1 MNTIN
6 SIPGP
11 EPGQYLIF
19 VLASNN
25 RVGFRL
31 AFLKNSE
38 YFKNINFISHTD
50 QIPSGKN
57 ATNQPDLLVVCM
69 DNIKQENTLIIPWIK
84 KKSPKV
90 KVLAFSEIYTY
101 DTIKTAFLLGADG
114 FIGNE
119 ACEQTIENMI
129 LRNITQGIPAVT
141 TDAVTT
147 IVQRMQGDRLHHEAA
162 SRLSVKQKTIAKLL
176 VRGFSYVEIAEQLN
190 QSIDLVRYHIKQ
202 IYVKLGIK
210 TKIQLMPFVELE

>member
-1 MNTIN
+1 M
-6 SIPGP
+6 GP
-11 EPGQYLIF
+11 F
-19 VLASNN
+19 FACVLSSHHRLAAK
-25 RVGFRL
+25 L

-38 YFKNINFISHTD
+38 YFNNVNFITHAD
-50 QIPSGKN
+50 QIPLGKN
-57 ATNQPDLLVVCM
+57 ATNQPDLLVVCIE
-69 DNIKQENTLIIPWIK
+69 NVNQENTLIIPWIK

-101 DTIKTAFLLGADG
+101 DAIKTAFLMGADG

-119 ACEQTIENMI
+119 ACAQTIENMI
-129 LRNITQGIPAVT
+129 LRNITQGVPAVT
-141 TDAVTT
+141 NDAVAT
-147 IVQRMQGDRLHHEAA
+147 IVQRMQGDRLLHEAA

-176 VRGFSYVEIAEQLN
+176 VRGFSYVEIAEQMH

-202 IYVKLGIK
+202 IYTKLGIK

>member
-1 MNTIN
+1 MNLTSGIQG
-6 SIPGP
+6 S
-11 EPGQYLIF
+11 EMRTF
-19 VLASNN
+19 FACVLSSDHRLAAK
-25 RVGFRL
+25 L

-38 YFKNINFISHTD
+38 YFNNVNFLSHAD
-50 QIPSGKN
+50 QIPLGKN
-57 ATNQPDLLVVCM
+57 ATNQPDLLVVCI
-69 DNIKQENTLIIPWIK
+69 DNVNQENTLIIPWIK

-90 KVLAFSEIYTY
+90 NVLAFSEIYTY

-129 LRNITQGIPAVT
+129 VRNITQGIPAVT
-141 TDAVTT
+141 TDAVAT